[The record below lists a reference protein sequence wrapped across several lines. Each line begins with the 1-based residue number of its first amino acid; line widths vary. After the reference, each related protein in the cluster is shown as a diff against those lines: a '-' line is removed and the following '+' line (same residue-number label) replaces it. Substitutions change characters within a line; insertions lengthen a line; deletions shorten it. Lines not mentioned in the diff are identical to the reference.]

1 MNQEYTKK
9 DKPYA
14 HRFNDPLQPSQQA
27 ESTLNHQTQKHTFK
41 GQRGTTSVEFAITS
55 TVFFLFL
62 FMIIDFSIYGF
73 VKLTMQHAVREGTRY
88 AVTGQVNLDP
98 DEEGDRK
105 RAVIQQIK
113 DNSLGLFDTVMDETD
128 IVVTDST
135 GSIISGFGDP
145 QQSIV
150 VTLNCRWPIINPF
163 TQFIFASGHYNFSVG
178 TSMRNEYFP
187 GVAP

>member
-1 MNQEYTKK
+1 MNQRYII
-9 DKPYA
+9 
-14 HRFNDPLQPSQQA
+14 NDNPHINASNSSAPSPLHSQTHKNKFRLA
-27 ESTLNHQTQKHTFK
+27 RTFK
-41 GQRGTTSVEFAITS
+41 HQLGTTSVEFAITS
-55 TVFFLFL
+55 TVFFFFI

-113 DNSLGLFDTVMDETD
+113 DNSLGLFDTVMDEAD
-128 IVVTDST
+128 VVVTVST
-135 GSIISGFGDP
+135 GSVISGFGDP

-163 TQFIFASGHYNFSVG
+163 TQFVFGSGHYSFSVG

-187 GVAP
+187 GISP